1 MPAFTQLLIRF
12 HLGADQSIG
21 EALEGLPHYSRESF
35 VEDPPQCWR
44 GDFVI
49 SCPVAPEL
57 AEGDFIE
64 DFAPHFR
71 ALLTLKSLYDA
82 EFELQIAVGPPGPLS
97 FHLPSHMVALTAAL
111 GASLRICSNSPPT
124 PASV

>member
-1 MPAFTQLLIRF
+1 MPAAVAPIGQTLNAQRAASLWPVITQLLIRF

-35 VEDPPQCWR
+35 AEDPPQCWR

-57 AEGDFIE
+57 AEGDFVD

-82 EFELQIAVGPPGPLS
+82 QFELQS
-97 FHLPSHMVALTAAL
+97 PSDHQARCP
-111 GASLRICSNSPPT
+111 SISPATWWP
-124 PASV
+124 